1 MEKRD
6 HTKFITASTLIG
18 IVVTVTV
25 GIFATVYANDKNL
38 ERDKFYAEH
47 CKSVSSKT
55 TSYDITMTTY
65 TCGGQ

>member
-1 MEKRD
+1 MKEKD
-6 HTKFITASTLIG
+6 HTKFITVSVLMG
-18 IVVTVTV
+18 IVVTITV
-25 GIFATVYANDKNL
+25 GIFAMVYANDKNL

-55 TSYDITMTTY
+55 TSYGTMDTTY